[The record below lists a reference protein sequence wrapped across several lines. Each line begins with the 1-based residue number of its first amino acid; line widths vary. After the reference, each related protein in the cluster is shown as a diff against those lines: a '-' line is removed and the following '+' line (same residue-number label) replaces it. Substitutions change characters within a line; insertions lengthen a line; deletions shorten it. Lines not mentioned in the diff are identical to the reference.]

1 MHKIVA
7 LVGMTGSGKS
17 LVADYLVAKGWGF
30 ARFGQIVL
38 DEVKRRG
45 LEPTEQNERP
55 IREQMR
61 AEHGMAAM
69 AILNLPKFDAI
80 LQEKNLVADGLY
92 SWSEYKEL
100 KKYYG
105 DRLSVVA
112 IYAPPQTR
120 YERLAKRVLKS
131 DDKELRNRPAS
142 IEQAQARDFAE
153 IEKIEKG
160 GPIAMAD
167 FTIINTRTKKFIYR
181 QIDTLI
187 GKIEE
192 KLITTQAD

>member
-1 MHKIVA
+1 MNKIVA

-17 LVADYLVAKGWGF
+17 LVADYLVEKGWGF

-45 LEPTEQNERP
+45 LPPTEANERP

-61 AEHGMAAM
+61 QEHGMAAM
-69 AILNLPKFDAI
+69 AILNIPKFDAI
-80 LQEKNLVADGLY
+80 LKEKNLVADGLY

-112 IYAPPQTR
+112 IYAPPQMR
-120 YERLAKRVLKS
+120 YERLAKRVLES
-131 DDKELRNRPAS
+131 NDKALRNRPAS
-142 IEQAQARDFAE
+142 VEQALARDFAE

-167 FTIINTRTKKFIYR
+167 FTILNTKTSAFIYQ
-181 QIDTLI
+181 QIEQIL
-187 GKIEE
+187 K
-192 KLITTQAD
+192 KLS

>member
-1 MHKIVA
+1 MDSLLTNLMNKILA

-17 LVADYLVAKGWGF
+17 LVADYLVQKGWGF

-38 DEVKRRG
+38 DEVKARG
-45 LEPTEQNERP
+45 LEPTEANERP

-69 AILNLPKFDAI
+69 AILNIPKFNKI
-80 LQEKNLVADGLY
+80 LQEKGLVADGLY

-105 DRLSVVA
+105 DRLSVIA
-112 IYAPPQTR
+112 IYSPPKLR
-120 YERLAKRVLKS
+120 YERLTGRTLKS
-131 DDKELRNRPAS
+131 TDKELRNRPATE
-142 IEQAQARDFAE
+142 EQAQARDFAE
-153 IEKIEKG
+153 IENIEKG

-167 FTIINTRTKKFIYR
+167 FTILNIKGKDYVYKQLDKII
-181 QIDTLI
+181 QILCF
-187 GKIEE
+187 
-192 KLITTQAD
+192 

>member
-1 MHKIVA
+1 MHKVVA

-17 LVADYLVAKGWGF
+17 LVADYLVEKGWGF

-45 LEPTEQNERP
+45 LEPTEANERP

-69 AILNLPKFDAI
+69 AILNIPKFDAI

-112 IYAPPQTR
+112 VYAPPQLR
-120 YERLAKRVLKS
+120 YERLAKRQLKA
-131 DDKELRNRPAS
+131 DDKDLRNRPAS

-167 FTIINTRTKKFIYR
+167 FTILNIKTKAFVYK
-181 QIDTLI
+181 QVNTLI

-192 KLITTQAD
+192 KL